1 MRTPPPVPEPA
12 TTGPVAGVDDVVD
25 AKAALRARLRA
36 ARRDRSP
43 ARRAAEFWGAPL
55 HSLVIVG
62 RRLHPLEVAYG
73 RALALSGSRWE
84 HVARDVYG
92 CHE

>member
-1 MRTPPPVPEPA
+1 MPEPA

-43 ARRAAEFWGAPL
+43 ARRAAESAAA
-55 HSLVIVG
+55 V
-62 RRLHPLEVAYG
+62 
-73 RALALSGSRWE
+73 E
-84 HVARDVYG
+84 HLWA
-92 CHE
+92 